1 VNKFISTFLLASL
14 LAVVPA
20 MPASASTNDADS
32 EFVEIELID
41 PYETAETAGFAA
53 SAALKPCPSGTYRVR
68 RNTRTKKKLV
78 NSLIAGGIGAAV
90 GGGLGGGRGALLG
103 AGAGSGGY
111 LVYRYVRD
119 RRGRC
124 VPRYVRRG

>member
-1 VNKFISTFLLASL
+1 MVKKIISTFVMVTMFAL
-14 LAVVPA
+14 VPSI
-20 MPASASTNDADS
+20 PTASASSPTVAPAPAP
-32 EFVEIELID
+32 V
-41 PYETAETAGFAA
+41 PFAA
-53 SAALKPCPSGTYRVR
+53 CPRGTYRVR

-78 NSLIAGGIGAAV
+78 NALIAGGVGAAV

-111 LVYRYVRD
+111 LTYRYIRD

-124 VPRYVRRG
+124 VPRYVRG

>member
-1 VNKFISTFLLASL
+1 MVALAPIIPTHAA
-14 LAVVPA
+14 AVPI
-20 MPASASTNDADS
+20 PIGYTETELT
-32 EFVEIELID
+32 EF
-41 PYETAETAGFAA
+41 
-53 SAALKPCPSGTYRVR
+53 KPCPTGTFRVR

-78 NSLIAGGIGAAV
+78 NSLIAGGVGAAI
-90 GGGLGGGRGALLG
+90 GGGIGGGRGALIGLG
-103 AGAGSGGY
+103 SGAGGY

>member
-1 VNKFISTFLLASL
+1 MKKIISTFLLLSMFALTPVMPAVAVAASL
-14 LAVVPA
+14 PVEPSDAGLADFYELAEP
-20 MPASASTNDADS
+20 S
-32 EFVEIELID
+32 EL
-41 PYETAETAGFAA
+41 AEFR
-53 SAALKPCPSGTYRVR
+53 PCRRGTFRVR

-78 NSLIAGGIGAAV
+78 NSLIAGGIGTAIGAGI
-90 GGGLGGGRGALLG
+90 GGKRGALI
-103 AGAGSGGY
+103 GAGSGAGGY